1 MGICLQ
7 WGLILLLGHY
17 LKVFSLF
24 SYLFFNIDIGIQNFW
39 IPYLILFLTAF
50 FVNWRCFGFLFCY
63 LGIIMGIG
71 IFDIFFI
78 LDFWR
83 VNWEIGDVLFF
94 YLLFRY
100 LLLFV
105 LGIEIYLILKSCF
118 NDLFRLV
125 VLKYFEEIFH
135 LDVVLNPVKF

>member
-1 MGICLQ
+1 
-7 WGLILLLGHY
+7 
-17 LKVFSLF
+17 
-24 SYLFFNIDIGIQNFW
+24 
-39 IPYLILFLTAF
+39 
-50 FVNWRCFGFLFCY
+50 
-63 LGIIMGIG
+63 MGIG

-105 LGIEIYLILKSCF
+105 LGIETYLILKSCF
-118 NDLFRLV
+118 NDLFGLV
-125 VLKYFEEIFH
+125 VLKYFERIFH
-135 LDVVLNPVKF
+135 LDVALNPVKF